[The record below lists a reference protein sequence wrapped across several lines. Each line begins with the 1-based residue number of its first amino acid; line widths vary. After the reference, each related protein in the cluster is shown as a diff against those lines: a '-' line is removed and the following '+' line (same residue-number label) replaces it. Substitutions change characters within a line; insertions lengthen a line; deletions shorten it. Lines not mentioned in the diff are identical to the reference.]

1 MPKIRIVTETGSD
14 LTPELARTYGIELVP
29 MHVSFGSQT
38 LDDGSFDPRK
48 IYEYYRTTGKTPTTS
63 GSNTEDFAAVFDR
76 IHENDPAAQILYLA
90 YSAVTTVSYSS
101 ALLAAEGRDYVAA
114 VDSKMV
120 TVGQALVCVCTA
132 KAILAHPEWGIAEAK
147 RAAEEIAARAHVAFV
162 PRNLD
167 FLRAGGRCTNAK
179 ALLGGMLH
187 IVPLIDVLDGKLV
200 ATKSYRGSFAKVIRR
215 MMTEYAEKYALDR
228 ELLFV
233 ALTPDFEPELKAV
246 IEETG
251 RALSFRNISFL
262 PTGGVI
268 TSHGGI
274 GAFGIAGLSAV

>member
-1 MPKIRIVTETGSD
+1 MSKIRIVAETGSD
-14 LTPELARTYGIELVP
+14 LTPELAKAYGIELVP
-29 MHVSFGSQT
+29 MHVTFGSKT

-48 IYEYYRTTGKTPTTS
+48 IYEYYRATGKTPTTS

-76 IHENDPAAQILYLA
+76 IHESDPAAQSLYLA
-90 YSAVTTVSYSS
+90 YSAVT
-101 ALLAAEGRDYVAA
+101 A
-114 VDSKMV
+114 VDTKMV

-132 KAILAHPEWGIAEAK
+132 RAILAHPEWNTAQAK
-147 RAAEEIAARAHVAFV
+147 QAAEEIAARAHVAFV

-167 FLRAGGRCTNAK
+167 FLRAGK

-187 IVPLIDVLDGKLV
+187 ILPLIDVLDGKLV
-200 ATKSYRGSFAKVIRR
+200 AAKSYRGGFAKVIRR
-215 MMTEYAEKYALDR
+215 MMAEYAEKYALDR

-233 ALTPDFEPELKAV
+233 ALTPDFEPELRDV
-246 IEETG
+246 IEETA
-251 RALSFRNISFL
+251 RTLSFQNISFL

-274 GAFGIAGLSAV
+274 GAFGIAGLSVV

>member
-1 MPKIRIVTETGSD
+1 MSKIRIVAETGSD
-14 LTPELARTYGIELVP
+14 LTPELAKAYGIELVP
-29 MHVSFGSQT
+29 MHVTFGSKT

-48 IYEYYRTTGKTPTTS
+48 IYEYYRATGKTPTTS

-76 IHENDPAAQILYLA
+76 IHESDPAAQILYLA
-90 YSAVTTVSYSS
+90 YSA
-101 ALLAAEGRDYVAA
+101 
-114 VDSKMV
+114 
-120 TVGQALVCVCTA
+120 GQALVCVCTA
-132 KAILAHPEWGIAEAK
+132 RAILVHPEWNIAQAK
-147 RAAEEIAARAHVAFV
+147 QAAEEIAARAHVAFV

-167 FLRAGGRCTNAK
+167 FLRAGK

-200 ATKSYRGSFAKVIRR
+200 AAKSYRGGFAKVIRR
-215 MMTEYAEKYALDR
+215 MMAEYAEKYAMDR

-233 ALTPDFEPELKAV
+233 ALTPDFEPELRDV
-246 IEETG
+246 IEETA
-251 RALSFRNISFL
+251 RTLSFRNISFL

>member
-1 MPKIRIVTETGSD
+1 MSKIRIVAETGSD
-14 LTPELARTYGIELVP
+14 LTPELAKAYGIELVP
-29 MHVSFGSQT
+29 MHVTFGSKT

-48 IYEYYRTTGKTPTTS
+48 IYEYYRATGKTPTTS
-63 GSNTEDFAAVFDR
+63 GSNAEDFAAVFDR
-76 IHENDPAAQILYLA
+76 IHESDPAAQSLYLA

-101 ALLAAEGRDYVAA
+101 ALLASEGRDYVIA
-114 VDSKMV
+114 VDTKMV

-132 KAILAHPEWGIAEAK
+132 RAILAHPEWNIAQAK
-147 RAAEEIAARAHVAFV
+147 QAAEEIAARAHVAFV

-167 FLRAGGRCTNAK
+167 FLRAGK

-187 IVPLIDVLDGKLV
+187 ILPLIDVLDGKLV
-200 ATKSYRGSFAKVIRR
+200 AAKSYRGGFAKVIRR
-215 MMTEYAEKYALDR
+215 MMAEYAEKYALDR

-233 ALTPDFEPELKAV
+233 ALTPDFEPELRDV
-246 IEETG
+246 IEETA
-251 RALSFRNISFL
+251 RTLSFRNISFL